1 MSTTSWPPG
10 LTLEDERAEFERLK
24 PRLAVLWQ
32 SVFPRDDQHYTSIV
46 VPSLTLDPTVLAR
59 LPGVTCLEERLLF
72 LLIRLRNPH
81 ARMVYVTS
89 QPIHPKVLEYY
100 FQLLAGIPPSQAQAR
115 LTLLSAYDG
124 SARPLTEKILE
135 RPRLMQRIRGAIRDP
150 ARAYLSVY
158 NSTRLE
164 RRLAVLLGIPLN
176 GVDPELAALGTKS
189 GSRRL
194 FREAGV
200 ECAPGAEDL
209 YSRSDVVDAVW
220 ELRRRRPGL
229 RRCVLK
235 LNESL
240 GGEGNAV
247 FSSPPEDSRQAVG
260 DALQKLQVPTPAQ
273 TADGFFD
280 ALARTGGV
288 VEELLD
294 AAEQTSPSVQL
305 RINPRGVALVSSTHE
320 QITGGPTG
328 LVFQGC
334 RFPARDAYR
343 LRLQEAGL
351 RIAGVLAAKGV
362 VSRVA
367 VDFMAGRDGP
377 GCTWRLTA
385 LEINLRMGG
394 ATHPMLALR
403 FLTGGR
409 LEPETGLFRTPR
421 GHGKYYRAT
430 DNLHSDAYRRLAPE
444 DLLDVLTAH
453 HLHYSHRTETGTL
466 CYMIGGISEFGRVGM
481 MAIANTPDQAEEAFA
496 RTVAVLDREAGESW
510 PLRSGHARED
520 GGA

>member
-1 MSTTSWPPG
+1 MPTTRGPSG
-10 LTLEDERAEFERLK
+10 LTLEEEIAEFERLK
-24 PRLAVLWQ
+24 PQLAELWQ
-32 SVFPRDDQHYTSIV
+32 SVFPHDDQHYTSIV
-46 VPSLTLDPTVLAR
+46 VPSLTLDPGELAR

-100 FQLLAGIPPSQAQAR
+100 FQLLAGIPASLAEAR
-115 LTLLSAYDG
+115 LTLLCAYDG

-135 RPRLMQRIRGAIRDP
+135 RPRLMQRIRAAIRDP
-150 ARAYLSVY
+150 ARAYLTVY

-176 GVDPELAALGTKS
+176 GVDPELCGLGTKS

-209 YSRSDVVDAVW
+209 YSCADVEEAVV

-247 FSSPPEDSRQAVG
+247 FSCPPGGSREAVR
-260 DALQKLQVPTPAQ
+260 DALQDLQVPTPAQ
-273 TADGFFD
+273 TASAFFD
-280 ALARTGGV
+280 TLSRTGGV
-288 VEELLD
+288 VEELLE
-294 AAEQTSPSVQL
+294 AREQTSPSVQL
-305 RINPRGVALVSSTHE
+305 RINPLGAALVSSTHE
-320 QITGGPTG
+320 QIMGGATG

-334 RFPARDAYR
+334 RFPALDAYR
-343 LRLQEAGL
+343 LRLQDAGL
-351 RIAGVLAAKGV
+351 RIARVLASKGV

-367 VDFMAGRDGP
+367 VDFLARRDGP
-377 GCTWRLTA
+377 GGEWSLTA

-403 FLTGGR
+403 FLTGGQ
-409 LEPETGLFRTPR
+409 LEPESGLFRTPR
-421 GHGKYYRAT
+421 GHAKYYRAT
-430 DNLHSDAYRRLAPE
+430 DNLRSEAYRRFAPE
-444 DLLDVLTAH
+444 DLLDVLTLH
-453 HLHYSHRTETGTL
+453 RLHYSHHTETGAL
-466 CYMIGGISEFGRVGM
+466 FYMIGGISEFGRVGM
-481 MAIANTPDQAEEAFA
+481 MTIANSPEEAEGA
-496 RTVAVLDREAGESW
+496 YERTVAFLNKEAGE
-510 PLRSGHARED
+510 A
-520 GGA
+520 

>member
-1 MSTTSWPPG
+1 MPTVPEPSG
-10 LTLEDERAEFERLK
+10 LTLEEEIAEFERLK
-24 PRLAVLWQ
+24 PHLADLWQ
-32 SVFPRDDQHYTSIV
+32 SVFPDDQQHYTSVV
-46 VPSLTLDPTVLAR
+46 VPSLTLDPAELAR

-100 FQLLAGIPPSQAQAR
+100 FQLLAGIPASQAQAR
-115 LTLLSAYDG
+115 LTLLCAYDG

-135 RPRLMQRIRGAIRDP
+135 RPRLMQRIRAAVRDP
-150 ARAYLSVY
+150 ARAYLTVY

-176 GVDPELAALGTKS
+176 GVDPELSVLGTKS
-189 GSRRL
+189 GSRRV

-200 ECAPGAEDL
+200 ECALGAEDL
-209 YSRSDVVDAVW
+209 YSRADVEEAVV

-247 FSSPPEDSRQAVG
+247 FSFPPEVSREAVR
-260 DALQKLQVPTPAQ
+260 DAMQHLQMPTSAQ
-273 TADGFFD
+273 TADGFFQT
-280 ALARTGGV
+280 LVRTGGV
-288 VEELLD
+288 VEELLQGR
-294 AAEQTSPSVQL
+294 EQTSPSVQL
-305 RINPRGVALVSSTHE
+305 RINPRGATLVSSTHE
-320 QITGGPTG
+320 QIMSGPTG

-334 RFPARDAYR
+334 RFPALDAYR
-343 LRLQEAGL
+343 LRLQDAGL
-351 RIAGVLAAKGV
+351 KIARVLASKGV

-367 VDFMAGRDGP
+367 VDFLARRDAP
-377 GCTWRLTA
+377 KDEWTLTA

-403 FLTGGR
+403 FLTGGQ

-421 GHGKYYRAT
+421 GHAKYYRAT
-430 DNLHSDAYRRLAPE
+430 DNLRSEAYRRFAPE
-444 DLLDVLTAH
+444 DLIDLLTMYR
-453 HLHYSHRTETGTL
+453 LHYSHHTETGAL
-466 CYMIGGISEFGRVGM
+466 FYMIGGISEFGRVGM
-481 MAIANTPDQAEEAFA
+481 MAIANSPEEAEGA
-496 RTVAVLDREAGESW
+496 YERTVAVLDQEAGEPS
-510 PLRSGHARED
+510 PVRPNLSAST
-520 GGA
+520 AT